1 MLRSWSRWQALV
13 VAAVVTAVLAGGVV
27 VLRQS
32 STSDTRSLCAQ
43 LSDSAGLYAGN
54 AVNIRGVKVG
64 RVTEV
69 TPDRGHVTV
78 RMTIDDRPVA
88 ADVRV
93 LAVNNS
99 VLADRRLELVGAEA
113 TGGAELDPDECVP
126 LSRTATPISVST
138 AFDSFTTMFDEIG
151 GAGPDSSAPVGN
163 ALAAASGQLRGTG
176 GDLNRTIE
184 NLAGFMSDPDEFLA
198 RMRTV
203 FDNLTVLTD
212 LADENWTAITDVGR
226 NAASLT
232 NFMGV
237 LFGDFADIFIG
248 FGRLGVGLDHLL
260 SDHLAPLLESIPSG
274 GQPVDPAA
282 VANLTA
288 ITQKLPAITTGL
300 TAAVGRRPGA
310 ISLDLQGPRFAA
322 DASDATCLVLNQVEP
337 GSCDPQTG
345 NAAVVDLPAVVASAI
360 QGGGR

>member
-1 MLRSWSRWQALV
+1 MLSAWSRWQALA
-13 VAAVVTAVLAGGVV
+13 VAAVVTAVLAGGVM

-32 STSDTRSLCAQ
+32 SASDTRSLCAE

-78 RMTIDDRPVA
+78 RMEIDDRPLA
-88 ADVRV
+88 SDVRV

-113 TGGAELDPDECVP
+113 TNGTELDSDDCVP

-138 AFDSFTTMFDEIG
+138 AFDSFTKMFDEIG

-176 GDLNRTIE
+176 DDLNRTIE

-198 RMRTV
+198 QMRTV

-212 LADENWTAITDVGR
+212 LADENWTAITDVGQ
-226 NAASLT
+226 NAATLT

-248 FGRLGVGLDHLL
+248 FGRLGVGLDNLL
-260 SDHLAPLLESIPSG
+260 SEHVGPLLETVPSG
-274 GQPVDPAA
+274 GQSVDPA
-282 VANLTA
+282 VAENLTA

-300 TAAVGRRPGA
+300 TAAIGRSPA
-310 ISLDLQGPRFAA
+310 AVSLDLQGPRFAA
-322 DASDATCLVLNQVEP
+322 TVSDSTCLILNQAEP
-337 GSCDPQTG
+337 GSCDPTTG